1 MAKTTQTDDTN
12 TEATVTPEV
21 VKLPAVKEPELT
33 FSAPDDNGTRW
44 AEKKEGDRVR
54 VYGISKEGR
63 QINTA
68 DTTAAKAKAALEAY
82 LKED

>member
-44 AEKKEGDRVR
+44 AEKKATGCACTASARKAVR
-54 VYGISKEGR
+54 STPPTPPLRRPR
-63 QINTA
+63 QRWKRT
-68 DTTAAKAKAALEAY
+68 
-82 LKED
+82 